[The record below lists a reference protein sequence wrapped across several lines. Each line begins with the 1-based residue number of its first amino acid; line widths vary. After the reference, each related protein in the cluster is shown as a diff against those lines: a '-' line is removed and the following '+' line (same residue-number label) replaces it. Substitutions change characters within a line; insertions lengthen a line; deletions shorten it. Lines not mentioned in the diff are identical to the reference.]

1 MAMNGIL
8 IVEDDEIIRESIR
21 MLLELEGYAATCAA
35 NGQEALEQLKTM
47 PQPCLILLD
56 LMMPVMNGW
65 EFVHALDRDST
76 LATIP
81 VVVVTAFSEK
91 AGEMKSRLIIKKP
104 VDTGILLRV
113 VHQHCGPPEARK
125 GT

>member
-1 MAMNGIL
+1 
-8 IVEDDEIIRESIR
+8 
-21 MLLELEGYAATCAA
+21 MLLELEGYTAYCAA
-35 NGQEALEQLKTM
+35 NGQEALEQLRKI

-65 EFVHALDRDST
+65 EFVHALDHDST

-91 AGEMKSRLIIKKP
+91 AGGLTTRLIIKKP
-104 VDTGILLRV
+104 VDTVILLRV
-113 VHQHCGPPEARK
+113 VHQHCGPPEPRSK
-125 GT
+125 P